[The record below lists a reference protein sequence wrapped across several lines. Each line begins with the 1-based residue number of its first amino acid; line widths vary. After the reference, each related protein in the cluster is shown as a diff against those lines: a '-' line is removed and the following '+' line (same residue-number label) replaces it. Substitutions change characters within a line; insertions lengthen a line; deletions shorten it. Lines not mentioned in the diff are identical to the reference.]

1 MKKLIRILLP
11 LIAVGML
18 SSCGGGSGDTSST
31 TTTGTA
37 TGTVSQSDTTT
48 TANGDTTDKTTTGS
62 TSADIS
68 DTTGTTTTPSQ
79 TSDTEK
85 PTDTTTS
92 TTTSVTTN
100 PTSPTKTD
108 KTTTTTTPPPA
119 TETENVLPVLKIDT
133 VSTEKNA
140 INFATKPVS
149 EHVSKQIAS
158 WTPGY
163 VMPPAPY
170 YEECRITLSD
180 TDNTVL
186 LEGVDANVKVRGN
199 WTTTYDK
206 KSFRIKFDKK
216 QSMLG
221 LNDGAEMKNWVLLA
235 SYKDGSMLRDKTAF
249 SIAREILGKD
259 GYYASDA
266 AFVEVYIN
274 NRYWGVYLLAEY
286 QQINGDR
293 VDITKA
299 EENYTGTDI
308 GYFLEF
314 DGYFYTEDKLQ
325 QFHIDY
331 ANNAP
336 LTPYDGKG
344 GSGRTIKCLPEN
356 RWDSKSDIG
365 FTIKSDIYSEA
376 QRNFIASYVDG
387 VYEIMYYAA
396 YKDEAYVFNSD
407 YSAIIK
413 TTDIT
418 PREAVERVVNVESLV
433 DMYIINE
440 LACDA
445 DIYWSSFFMSVDFGA
460 DGDKRL
466 TFCAPWD
473 YDSALGNKNRCSDG
487 KGYYAS
493 NIVPDVNGGPNGGGS
508 YETVNPWLV
517 VLAYEDWY
525 RDMIKETWTEAYDSG
540 VFDRAYAMIEND
552 KNNYADAFDRNYD
565 KWDNLRNNGSFAGE
579 LSSGAARCKTHAQA
593 ADYLNKW
600 LKSRVEFLNKEFH
613 K

>member
-18 SSCGGGSGDTSST
+18 SSCGNT
-31 TTTGTA
+31 T
-37 TGTVSQSDTTT
+37 
-48 TANGDTTDKTTTGS
+48 
-62 TSADIS
+62 
-68 DTTGTTTTPSQ
+68 
-79 TSDTEK
+79 
-85 PTDTTTS
+85 TDTTTDG
-92 TTTSVTTN
+92 
-100 PTSPTKTD
+100 KTD
-108 KTTTTTTPPPA
+108 GTTASSPA
-119 TETENVLPVLKIDT
+119 TSTEDKLIPDEDKPLGTEKLAVLSIDT
-133 VSTEKNA
+133 VNTDSLD
-140 INFATKPVS
+140 FVTKPVS
-149 EHVSKQIAS
+149 EHVSSQIAS

-170 YEECRITLSD
+170 YELCKITLSD
-180 TDNTVL
+180 ADKNVL
-186 LEGVDANVKVRGN
+186 LSEAEAEVKVRGN

-206 KSFRIKFDKK
+206 KAMRIKFTEK

-235 SYKDGSMLRDKTAF
+235 AYKDASMLRDKTAF
-249 SIAREILGKD
+249 SIAREILGED
-259 GYYASDA
+259 GLYASDA
-266 AFVEVYIN
+266 EFVEVYIN
-274 NRYWGVYLLAEY
+274 DNYWGIYLLAEY
-286 QQINGDR
+286 QQINNHR

-356 RWDSKSDIG
+356 RWDPKSDIG
-365 FTIKSDIYSEA
+365 FSIKNDIYSEA
-376 QRNFIASYVDG
+376 QRNFIAGFVDG

-407 YSAIIK
+407 YSAIVK

-460 DGDKRL
+460 EGDKRL

-473 YDSALGNKNRCSDG
+473 YDSAFGNKNRCADG

-525 RDMIKETWTEAYDSG
+525 RDMIKETWTEAFESG
-540 VFDRAYAMIEND
+540 VFNRAYDMIV
-552 KNNYADAFDRNYD
+552 ADADNYGEAFKKNYD
-565 KWDNLRNNGSFAGE
+565 KWDNIRKNSSFAGE
-579 LSSGAARCKTHAQA
+579 LSSGAAKCRTHGEA
-593 ADYLNKW
+593 ADYLAKW
-600 LKSRVEFLNKEFH
+600 LLDRVTFLNGEWH